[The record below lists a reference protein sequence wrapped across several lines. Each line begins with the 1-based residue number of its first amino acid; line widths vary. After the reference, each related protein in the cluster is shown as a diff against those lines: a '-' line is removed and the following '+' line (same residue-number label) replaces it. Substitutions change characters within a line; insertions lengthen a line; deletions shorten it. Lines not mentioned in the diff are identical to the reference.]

1 MKKGLF
7 IFLVLHCLTTYA
19 QNLNFS
25 DLLYLKNNSLNK
37 VEEYLIKR
45 NWKFDSFTPV
55 DGADF
60 SQASFVYYDAKGLGN
75 LAYLTYVFSQTDTE
89 VQLTF
94 FKKEKYF
101 EYLNEVKA
109 LKSELI
115 STRTTKESG
124 LQKVYQ
130 SGKNIYIFQV
140 NKVDYEDISLPS
152 WNLILTYLLDE

>member
-1 MKKGLF
+1 MKKGFF

-19 QNLNFS
+19 QNLTFR
-25 DLLYLKNNSLNK
+25 DLLYLKNNSFEK
-37 VEEYLIKR
+37 VEEFLIKR
-45 NWKFDSFTPV
+45 DWKFMNGTPV
-55 DGADF
+55 TGADF
-60 SQASFVYYDAKGLGN
+60 SQASFQYYDARDGGDY
-75 LAYLTYVFSQTDTE
+75 AHLTYVFNETDKE
-89 VQLTF
+89 IHLKL

-115 STRTTKESG
+115 STSSTKESG
-124 LQKVYQ
+124 LEKIYK

-152 WNLILTYLLDE
+152 WNLIITYMLDQ